1 MQVGGDKRKRVAGAI
16 KEEEDFEEEGEED
29 GKQPAK
35 KRSSVKA
42 GWIDPSPILK
52 AGCCAMLL
60 MCLLTGC
67 KCKSGCKTKACSC
80 RKAGPYCTSL
90 CGCPANKCAHR
101 FVKLMF
107 ITCSTSI
114 FSTSF
119 CFKSRFCFIITQS
132 SIIVDSGR
140 TQGRTSA
147 WTPRWTR
154 TRRTSWTK
162 KTAGSFK
169 DTEIRVHHSY

>member
-60 MCLLTGC
+60 IVSQQGASARVGVRRKLAVVARPDPTAPPFVDARLTSVLTGLYHLI
-67 KCKSGCKTKACSC
+67 
-80 RKAGPYCTSL
+80 PPQYL
-90 CGCPANKCAHR
+90 HL
-101 FVKLMF
+101 FLF
-107 ITCSTSI
+107 L
-114 FSTSF
+114 
-119 CFKSRFCFIITQS
+119 
-132 SIIVDSGR
+132 
-140 TQGRTSA
+140 
-147 WTPRWTR
+147 
-154 TRRTSWTK
+154 
-162 KTAGSFK
+162 
-169 DTEIRVHHSY
+169 